1 MLHLS
6 AVWELVEFS
15 LCVGFYLLPWA
26 LRGYRDGV
34 GGRLKEERDK
44 SLEQQTHFLNI
55 SSSPGL

>member
-26 LRGYRDGV
+26 LRDGV

>member
-1 MLHLS
+1 MPNLS

-34 GGRLKEERDK
+34 GGRERDK